1 MEVIPIELFP
11 VSILFVFVVML
22 IITVIDKL
30 LWTFNRIVKAEV
42 PPFLY
47 SENKKRIKRIIN
59 RQPLEKL
66 EESISQAGYYK
77 PEIEEIYSKK
87 LSEKIAN
94 TTIKDILS
102 EKMLLDKDKL
112 SKKRKQLKE
121 KIKHLS
127 DTELELYLL
136 INKKPLRDLMIEEY
150 KRRYKYKLSKEPSYS
165 VIKKIKEDDPYID
178 KFEMEKIVKEV
189 LEEQAKQIKGENL
202 IDEIRN
208 YKSTIYEQILW
219 KERNGRINTT
229 HYEVSIEIRY

>member
-1 MEVIPIELFP
+1 M
-11 VSILFVFVVML
+11 
-22 IITVIDKL
+22 
-30 LWTFNRIVKAEV
+30 
-42 PPFLY
+42 
-47 SENKKRIKRIIN
+47 
-59 RQPLEKL
+59 EKL
-66 EESISQAGYYK
+66 EESIGQAGYYK

>member
-1 MEVIPIELFP
+1 MKETSSDFYFVLF
-11 VSILFVFVVML
+11 LFFIL
-22 IITVIDKL
+22 IIAGIDKL
-30 LWTFNRIVKAEV
+30 LWTFNRIVKAEA

-66 EESISQAGYYK
+66 EKSISQAGCYK

-165 VIKKIKEDDPYID
+165 VIKKIKEDDPYIN
-178 KFEMEKIVKEV
+178 KLEREKMVKET
-189 LEEQAKQIKGENL
+189 LEEQAKQLKGEKL
-202 IDEIRN
+202 IDEIRK
-208 YKSTIYEQILW
+208 YKNTMYEPILR
-219 KERNGRINTT
+219 KERNSRLNTT
-229 HYEVSIEIRY
+229 HYKINIEIIY

>member
-1 MEVIPIELFP
+1 MKETSSDFYFVLF
-11 VSILFVFVVML
+11 LFFIL
-22 IITVIDKL
+22 IIAGIDKL
-30 LWTFNRIVKAEV
+30 LWTFNRIVKAEA

-66 EESISQAGYYK
+66 EKSISQAGYYK

-165 VIKKIKEDDPYID
+165 VIKKIKEDDPYIN
-178 KFEMEKIVKEV
+178 KLEREKMVKET
-189 LEEQAKQIKGENL
+189 LEEQAKQLKGEKL
-202 IDEIRN
+202 IDEIRK
-208 YKSTIYEQILW
+208 YKNTMYEPILR
-219 KERNGRINTT
+219 KERNSRLNTT
-229 HYEVSIEIRY
+229 HYKINIEIIY